1 MKSSIILLSTLVSQA
16 VAHFGLTYP
25 AWRIDSLVETNDSIS
40 QWTYPCANV
49 VTGQNASQA
58 RTLWPLE
65 GGSIVLELHHKWT
78 YLFINMGFGNEVTN
92 FNVSLNP
99 QGGSLVNE
107 TGNGTFCWNRLP
119 VPPASILGLE
129 VQNGQNA
136 SIQVVTVGESGS
148 ALYNVRLHRFDD
160 DC

>member
-1 MKSSIILLSTLVSQA
+1 MQTLFNKSADSCAEQPLTIDMKSSIILLSTLVSQA

-78 YLFINMGFGNEVTN
+78 YLFSTWV
-92 FNVSLNP
+92 L
-99 QGGSLVNE
+99 E
-107 TGNGTFCWNRLP
+107 TRSPTSTS
-119 VPPASILGLE
+119 V
-129 VQNGQNA
+129 
-136 SIQVVTVGESGS
+136 
-148 ALYNVRLHRFDD
+148 
-160 DC
+160 